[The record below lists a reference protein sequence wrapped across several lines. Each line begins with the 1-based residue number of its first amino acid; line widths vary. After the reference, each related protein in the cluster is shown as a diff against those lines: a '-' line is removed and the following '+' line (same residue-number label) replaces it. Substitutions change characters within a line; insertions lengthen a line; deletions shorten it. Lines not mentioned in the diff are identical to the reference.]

1 MTDEG
6 EAGEGAVASP
16 TAPAAPPERG
26 APAERQGRPT
36 SPWPA
41 RLRRWGTDLAL
52 VIAVVVGVQ
61 WWHAR
66 DLVDRGTAAPPLSL
80 TSLDGE
86 PVELSSFAGRAVLV
100 EFWATWCPVCRREF
114 AALNAVA
121 SSPGCDCAV
130 ISVVDDSDDLTYLRT
145 FVSERDIEY
154 PVLLARPST
163 TRDWQV
169 GAFPTEYVIAP
180 DGTIAS
186 QHVGLA
192 TRWGMRLRLWM
203 ASRSG

>member
-1 MTDEG
+1 MTREG
-6 EAGEGAVASP
+6 EAGEAGGAAS
-16 TAPAAPPERG
+16 AGPATPPERG
-26 APAERQGRPT
+26 TTAEPQVRPT
-36 SPWPA
+36 SPWPT
-41 RLRRWGTDLAL
+41 RLRRWGSDVAL
-52 VIAVVVGVQ
+52 LVAVVIGVQ

-86 PVELSSFAGRAVLV
+86 PVDLTSFAGRAVLI

-114 AALNAVA
+114 GALNAVA

-145 FVSERDIEY
+145 FVSERGIEY
-154 PVLLARPST
+154 PVLLAQPET

-192 TRWGMRLRLWM
+192 TRWGMRLRLWL
-203 ASRSG
+203 ASRAG